1 MGNKTRIIIS
11 QCALILLLFW
21 SIPPAWTQKIEID
34 LNEKYAFPL
43 AFGLNVGSFSPVVA
57 VGTDF
62 GYEFDVNDFSASF
75 RYPVPRH
82 PVFQPFIQLGLITYT
97 SLERDDVDQ
106 AEQFNHRQAYA
117 LGGLGYISKL
127 SKQMEIGVEA
137 GIGLSQSYFS
147 SLGGSTETVG
157 QQNILADITGR
168 LGLNISYNL
177 HLALEPRIRL
187 TKSLG
192 LLERFDGAVFG
203 LGFTGQY
210 RIGEDPDSPKA
221 ELKSIRF
228 LDGSISDLFAA
239 MQSFYVD
246 NPIGSV
252 TFKND
257 DKFPIT
263 NVDVSFFQAGY
274 MDGPTPLESFELIE
288 AGEEK
293 KLDVYAAFNSR
304 VFETEGVSP
313 LTGEIIVEYS
323 SRSRS
328 NTQRYSLTYDMYD
341 KESLTWDDTRK
352 AAAFVTSADSALR
365 NYTSYVRQ
373 SSRERV
379 VPGYSE
385 ELQTAIQVYYGLKEL
400 GCIYQKDPTSPFEA
414 AQEDAQVVDAVSIPR
429 NTLKRLTGDCDD
441 LSVLYTS
448 LLETAGIETAF
459 VTVPGHIYAA
469 FNTEVPARE
478 YQTLHPDQGM
488 TFNIENELWVP
499 VEVTMVGTDDFLT
512 AWRTGAQ
519 EFDSYEQTP
528 EVRELVKIREAQ
540 SVYRAVGL
548 QEADLGLQYGDMQL
562 VARNFSAD
570 TNRIISAIIDTY
582 AKRAAEENNK
592 GSYNRLGIISGRF
605 GRYSDAEKA
614 FNTALSLDRNYLSA
628 KINLAGVFFQRNE
641 FQNALRLLHGVEKQY
656 LSSGRE
662 DSSSFHVVLLNISR
676 SYYSLEN
683 FEMAGEYMARL
694 QELSP
699 SMAAQFSHLSGDE
712 KSRASRIQTDSS
724 SMFVEED

>member
-1 MGNKTRIIIS
+1 MKNTARTFYRGCIFFF
-11 QCALILLLFW
+11 L
-21 SIPPAWTQKIEID
+21 SICFVLPGWGQAAEIN
-34 LNEKYAFPL
+34 LNEKYAFPF
-43 AFGLNVGSFSPVVA
+43 AFGFNVGSYSPVVA

-62 GYEFDVNDFSASF
+62 GYEFDVNDLSASF
-75 RYPVPRH
+75 RYPIPRH
-82 PVFQPFIQLGLITYT
+82 PVFQPFAQLGLITYT
-97 SLERDDVDQ
+97 SLERDDADQ
-106 AEQFNHRQAYA
+106 AEQFNHRQAYIM
-117 LGGLGYISKL
+117 GGLGYISKL
-127 SKQMEIGVEA
+127 SKQMEIGIEA
-137 GIGLSQSYFS
+137 GIGMSQSFFPA
-147 SLGGSTETVG
+147 LGGAADTVG
-157 QQNILADITGR
+157 QQNILADISGR

-187 TKSLG
+187 THTMG
-192 LLERFDGAVFG
+192 LLERFDGVVFG

-228 LDGSISDLFAA
+228 IDGHVLDLFAA
-239 MQSFYVD
+239 MQSYYLD
-246 NPIGSV
+246 HPIGRV
-252 TFKND
+252 TFRND

-263 NVDVSFFQAGY
+263 NVDVSFLQAGY
-274 MDGPTPLESFELIE
+274 MDGPTPLETFDIIE

-293 KLDVYAAFNSR
+293 ELDLYAAFNSS
-304 VFETEGVSP
+304 VFETEGVTP
-313 LTGEIIVEYS
+313 LTGEVIIEYS

-352 AAAFVTSADSALR
+352 AAAFVTPADSALR

-379 VPGYSE
+379 VPGYNE

-414 AQEDAQVVDAVSIPR
+414 AQENAQVVDAVSIPR

-441 LSVLYTS
+441 LTVLYAS

-469 FNTEVPARE
+469 FNTGLPSRE
-478 YQTLHPDQGM
+478 YQSLHPDKEM
-488 TFNIENELWVP
+488 SFNIDNQLWIP
-499 VEVTMVGTDDFLT
+499 VEVTMVGSDDFLT

-519 EFDSYEQTP
+519 EFAAYDREP
-528 EVRELVKIREAQ
+528 EKRELVRIREAQ

-548 QEADLGLQYGDMQL
+548 QEADLGLQYGDMQK
-562 VARNFSAD
+562 VVRDFSAD
-570 TNRIISAIIDTY
+570 TSRIISSIIETY
-582 AKRAAEENNK
+582 AKRAAEENSK

-605 GRYSDAEKA
+605 GRFSEAEKA

-641 FQNALRLLHGVEKQY
+641 FQNALRLLHGVEKEY
-656 LSSGRE
+656 IARSGE
-662 DSSSFHVVLLNISR
+662 DSQSFHAVLLNISR

-683 FEMAGEYMARL
+683 FDMAGEYMGRL
-694 QELSP
+694 RELNP
-699 SMAAQFSHLSGDE
+699 QMAAQFSYLSGDE
-712 KSRASRIQTDSS
+712 KSRASRIQIDSS
-724 SMFVEED
+724 SLFVEED